1 LIPRYESFL
10 SVILSLEANFPTL
23 FVLAYLHEKIDKLI
37 EGHYALL
44 ENTQKLLERQ
54 RRLRRCTIHL

>member
-1 LIPRYESFL
+1 M
-10 SVILSLEANFPTL
+10 ILSLEANFPTL